1 MKSLSLNV
9 SYFRFCA
16 MFVKKVQVEFA
27 FSVFFT
33 LSMLVA
39 TEIGTDSFEG
49 NISLMQ
55 IQNLVGFFLFS
66 NNKSSCYFCSACLTL
81 LLHKFLSLL

>member
-1 MKSLSLNV
+1 MNSLSLNV
-9 SYFRFCA
+9 SYFKLCA
-16 MFVKKVQVEFA
+16 MFVKKVQIEFA

-33 LSMLVA
+33 LAMLVV

-55 IQNLVGFFLFS
+55 F
-66 NNKSSCYFCSACLTL
+66 
-81 LLHKFLSLL
+81 